1 MINLFPAVER
11 AVFRLEGSLSAV
23 LYGGHSAMCPY
34 NSRETQPPGSDSHGC
49 LTLHFAKNRNEHR
62 AKSLKTTLPI
72 AVSGIKNTLTIF
84 VLILIL
90 TASSGAAEME
100 EYHGP
105 EITVR
110 YDAPLKDAA
119 IRIAS
124 VYRKTRTDI
133 EAKLGWRLR
142 IDPVVVLI
150 GSNAAFQE
158 MAGNKLVTAFAA
170 TGRDLIVIDYSRMDR
185 VPFDLEDTF
194 KHELTHILLHQRIGD
209 SYLPKWLDEGIAQW
223 ASGGIAD
230 IMRTGDK
237 DLLQQAVLSH
247 RVLSLT
253 EISSNFPVSPD
264 SLLLA
269 YEESKSFTEFIVKY
283 YGEARLRLIL
293 QSLEKQGTIQ
303 QAIYDNYGVSMD
315 TLEQKWKK
323 GLIRENSWIAYMADH
338 MYWLLFFLAA
348 LITVAGYCAVKRR
361 MRDYRDEED
370 EAEGGE
376 SKEQSEDV

>member
-1 MINLFPAVER
+1 MDPKASRTWFEVFLSIPMIKLCF
-11 AVFRLEGSLSAV
+11 
-23 LYGGHSAMCPY
+23 
-34 NSRETQPPGSDSHGC
+34 T
-49 LTLHFAKNRNEHR
+49 KNRNEHR
-62 AKSLKTTLPI
+62 AKSLKTTLPN
-72 AVSGIKNTLTIF
+72 AVFGIKNTLTIL

-110 YDAPLKDAA
+110 YDAPLKNAA
-119 IRIAS
+119 IRISS
-124 VYRKTRTDI
+124 VYKKTRTDI
-133 EAKLGWRLR
+133 EANLGLRLR
-142 IDPVVVLI
+142 IDPVVVLMR
-150 GSNAAFQE
+150 SNAAFQE

-170 TGRDLIVIDYSRMDR
+170 TGRNLIVIDYTRMDR

-209 SYLPKWLDEGIAQW
+209 PYLPKWLDEGIAQW
-223 ASGGIAD
+223 ASGGISD

-253 EISSNFPVSPD
+253 EISSNFPGSPNGL
-264 SLLLA
+264 SLA

-283 YGEARLRLIL
+283 YGEARLHLLL
-293 QSLEKQGTIQ
+293 QGLVKQDSIE
-303 QAIYDNYGVSMD
+303 QAINSNYGVSLD
-315 TLEQKWKK
+315 VLEQEWKK
-323 GLIRENSWIAYMADH
+323 SLIRENSWIEYIADH

-348 LITVAGYCAVKRR
+348 LITIAGYCAVKRR
-361 MRDYRDEED
+361 MRNYRDEED

-376 SKEQSEDV
+376 GEEQAGDE